1 MENPSPAIPKPGF
14 KELALAIPPE
24 KPSLWFSW
32 DFQLVLGAEEL
43 PGLKGHRTIDF
54 CTHSADLETFL
65 RQCDQWFNADVPN
78 YIITTIRCR
87 LLDKLGKPNDSGP
100 IPEAEIVLKLTY
112 NIKVWGLER
121 EPYETKGIEETTV
134 NLDPG
139 QIRGHIMALERSY
152 QRNIFNQVRSHF
164 RYLAYDWIEGFP
176 PGPSSQKA
184 LDVIEQEIN
193 EIFRPEIV
201 PQDAR
206 PPTIGDIEVA
216 VRRMVAKPNPSNR
229 R

>member
-1 MENPSPAIPKPGF
+1 
-14 KELALAIPPE
+14 
-24 KPSLWFSW
+24 
-32 DFQLVLGAEEL
+32 
-43 PGLKGHRTIDF
+43 
-54 CTHSADLETFL
+54 
-65 RQCDQWFNADVPN
+65 
-78 YIITTIRCR
+78 
-87 LLDKLGKPNDSGP
+87 
-100 IPEAEIVLKLTY
+100 
-112 NIKVWGLER
+112 
-121 EPYETKGIEETTV
+121 
-134 NLDPG
+134 
-139 QIRGHIMALERSY
+139 MALERSY